1 MANLSTNPHT
11 IDALARLDA
20 AETEMI
26 SVPRRLLVA
35 ARIDLAIAH
44 GIADE
49 HGDDYADNLAVTRD
63 RLARFVPP
71 PLWRAVSR
79 SAHSGTVPGKSRP

>member
-1 MANLSTNPHT
+1 MTNLSTNDDVV
-11 IDALARLDA
+11 DALAGLDA
-20 AETEMI
+20 AETEMV
-26 SVPRRLLVA
+26 SVPRRLLVV

-49 HGDDYADNLAVTRD
+49 YGDDYADALALTRD

-71 PLWRAVSR
+71 PL
-79 SAHSGTVPGKSRP
+79 